1 MSLRSLGPQP
11 TEVCPVSDSA
21 GWCWLS
27 VPRSRVCPGSGG
39 WCGFVLDCLLPSL
52 LPRAGA
58 PAVVIERR
66 TLTCWERLS
75 WRHESSFG
83 SRLVDKT
90 DRQRPKPAPS
100 AIRLSIALTAAPD
113 AQSRSW
119 PDDGFGAPGAAGLDA
134 DGPPAGRL
142 GRASTGIGPEIL
154 QPDRPLGGMTAH
166 VAPLVL
172 MWSHA

>member
-1 MSLRSLGPQP
+1 
-11 TEVCPVSDSA
+11 
-21 GWCWLS
+21 
-27 VPRSRVCPGSGG
+27 
-39 WCGFVLDCLLPSL
+39 SL

-134 DGPPAGRL
+134 DGRPCWQVGKSEYWDWTGDPPARSPPRGNDRACGPFSTNVVICVKSASVSSSRPCRILLIPSPTGRCRTTPK
-142 GRASTGIGPEIL
+142 GRGIPPEPIVTL
-154 QPDRPLGGMTAH
+154 RSSHSQGG
-166 VAPLVL
+166 
-172 MWSHA
+172 